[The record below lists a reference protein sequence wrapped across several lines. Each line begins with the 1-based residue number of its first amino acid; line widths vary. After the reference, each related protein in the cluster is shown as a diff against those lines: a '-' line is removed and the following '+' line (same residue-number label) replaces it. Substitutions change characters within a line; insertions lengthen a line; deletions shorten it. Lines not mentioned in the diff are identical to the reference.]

1 MSAACITTHIW
12 KYSSSSDS
20 LVCMVNCSLQF
31 LLRAAELGLLHGGP
45 PLVYESSSACCS
57 WVTSARFTP
66 LSGSQKA
73 PKDPRTRRKK
83 HNNSERVTDLKVKA
97 RRTPAIRMTAT
108 HQKHDHSGRCPCR
121 TCRPLHPWW
130 PRRCCHCCRLQTP
143 PACSQGGSSSWA
155 SQAWAGG
162 VLWLK
167 QVLSYDHLSSASS

>member
-1 MSAACITTHIW
+1 
-12 KYSSSSDS
+12 
-20 LVCMVNCSLQF
+20 
-31 LLRAAELGLLHGGP
+31 
-45 PLVYESSSACCS
+45 
-57 WVTSARFTP
+57 
-66 LSGSQKA
+66 
-73 PKDPRTRRKK
+73 
-83 HNNSERVTDLKVKA
+83 
-97 RRTPAIRMTAT
+97 MTAT

-167 QVLSYDHLSSASS
+167 RVLSYDHLSSASSQDEPQVPHSGNCLALVSVSKQTNSALVVCNSEWVTVLERHSPLILVQTFIPCFSCHCEGILWSIWRSLAD